1 MCAPRTRRRSRSAAT
16 QRKAKRG
23 ASRRFEGSAAAAA
36 HARLSRAQVLCG
48 TRGRGRPRGASGGMG
63 RSGRTAQCGATLST
77 TSRCSCGETNKQTN
91 SAPFA
96 RARRTSHAPALSKHA
111 ARAQWAPHGSAAR
124 PAPLRCWHAHV
135 HTAAAHLRTQRRRF
149 VRLHARTPAHSRAG
163 WDANFPRTVSRG
175 IPRTGVRRLGRSP
188 LRTRTAEAR
197 HCLARCGTA
206 PPSCRPACCSADED
220 RADRRQLG
228 ESDELD
234 GRGEPRRGRFALTS
248 AAAEVLR
255 WAAGGGCSGIAAEC
269 EAHRSTVRKM
279 QSAWPVWISSAHPR
293 QSIHVRHPSNC
304 SRPLRSPPLPSPLPS
319 PSPSPPPKA
328 HRNTHTRSHKH
339 THTQRMRA
347 QTHTH
352 TATNPAPLK
361 T

>member
-1 MCAPRTRRRSRSAAT
+1 MCAPRTRRRSRSAAAQT
-16 QRKAKRG
+16 KAKRG

-36 HARLSRAQVLCG
+36 HARLSRAQVLRG

-163 WDANFPRTVSRG
+163 CQLPSYRVARDTSYWCAA
-175 IPRTGVRRLGRSP
+175 
-188 LRTRTAEAR
+188 TRTIASANSHSRSSALPCALWYGAAELPASLLQR
-197 HCLARCGTA
+197 KRR
-206 PPSCRPACCSADED
+206 SCR
-220 RADRRQLG
+220 
-228 ESDELD
+228 
-234 GRGEPRRGRFALTS
+234 S
-248 AAAEVLR
+248 AAAR
-255 WAAGGGCSGIAAEC
+255 RI
-269 EAHRSTVRKM
+269 R
-279 QSAWPVWISSAHPR
+279 
-293 QSIHVRHPSNC
+293 
-304 SRPLRSPPLPSPLPS
+304 
-319 PSPSPPPKA
+319 
-328 HRNTHTRSHKH
+328 
-339 THTQRMRA
+339 
-347 QTHTH
+347 
-352 TATNPAPLK
+352 
-361 T
+361 